1 MEEMLTTRPRLP
13 FFIRGTACC
22 VVNRAAV
29 RLIAIV
35 EFHRSSSTSASGA
48 VLATPALFT
57 RTSHRSSS
65 SVSHAN
71 SAATDSAADT
81 STCLPNA
88 FPPRAEI
95 SVATASARLPS
106 RSAMTTVNP
115 SADSRRAIASPIPAA
130 LPVTTATAESPTGL
144 AANGR
149 PLSAATSF
157 MVCESLIEV
166 ALQQLS
172 KGCIAVGRLHFDL
185 PTVCLEGAHPVGGR
199 SRHLN
204 DQIELH
210 SWSACGDRPART
222 ERIKPIYRLARKV

>member
-81 STCLPNA
+81 STPCPM
-88 FPPRAEI
+88 
-95 SVATASARLPS
+95 PS
-106 RSAMTTVNP
+106 RLGQRFCGHSLGPVAVEIGDDDCEP
-115 SADSRRAIASPIPAA
+115 VRRQPASKCFAYPGR
-130 LPVTTATAESPTGL
+130 TA
-144 AANGR
+144 
-149 PLSAATSF
+149 
-157 MVCESLIEV
+157 
-166 ALQQLS
+166 
-172 KGCIAVGRLHFDL
+172 
-185 PTVCLEGAHPVGGR
+185 
-199 SRHLN
+199 
-204 DQIELH
+204 
-210 SWSACGDRPART
+210 GDYG
-222 ERIKPIYRLARKV
+222 YR